1 MADRTAGNS
10 ASGEPASG
18 GATAN
23 TLLRMFYVTQV
34 YSVESFAH
42 MLATYEGLTADHRRK
57 LEACRRLA
65 LAISL
70 RLRLHMTMDLGLDV
84 KPPARAR
91 QAARTL
97 ATQQTASW
105 TERMTE
111 LEQGAYRGVTAA
123 RALKALYGAHQ
134 PNLCA
139 TLLAHEMALRDFA
152 RDELDGEGETSLAG
166 ILALLG
172 PDDRAAIAAFAG

>member
-1 MADRTAGNS
+1 MADRAGGNS
-10 ASGEPASG
+10 TSGEPAPS

-34 YSVESFAH
+34 YSVETFGY
-42 MLATYEGLTADHRRK
+42 MLESYQGLSADHRRK
-57 LEACRRLA
+57 IEACRRLA
-65 LAISL
+65 LAISR
-70 RLRLHMTMDLGLDV
+70 RLRDHITRDLGLDL

-105 TERMTE
+105 ADRMTE
-111 LEQGAYRGVTAA
+111 LEQGAYRAVTAA
-123 RALKALYGAHQ
+123 RALKALYGAEQ
-134 PNLCA
+134 PTLCA

-172 PDDRAAIAAFAG
+172 PDDRAAIAAFAS